1 MNVSVHNLNKIK
13 SGPYNAAG
21 SGGVFKR
28 NGNLILPARLNSSE
42 PLTMKQL
49 LQRKSPVEVVEKQ
62 RMMPSLLTCL
72 LLDAIGSAVILI
84 PVAGEIIWA
93 PISAFLYWR
102 MFGFRKGFFGGIFS
116 FVEELIPGLDFI
128 PTFTISWLVLYF
140 KRNKQAV
147 ALRPFTR

>member
-1 MNVSVHNLNKIK
+1 
-13 SGPYNAAG
+13 
-21 SGGVFKR
+21 
-28 NGNLILPARLNSSE
+28 
-42 PLTMKQL
+42 MKKL
-49 LQRKSPVEVVEKQ
+49 LQRSSTVAMEKHQ
-62 RMMPSLLTCL
+62 EMPSLLTCL

-128 PTFTISWLVLYF
+128 PTFTISWLVIYF
-140 KRNKQAV
+140 RRNKQA
-147 ALRPFTR
+147 LSIRPFTR